1 MPHLYFF
8 SICKLLLDK
17 KRKKK
22 KRKLL
27 SFAKVFSLAN
37 EVFFDFSESFLR
49 KIRPKNY
56 YSGKFQDFLIS
67 RKFSLIKISTP
78 KVGILENGS
87 LEQPF
92 MGTHGKN
99 YLKTFPIK
107 NPHFEFV

>member
-1 MPHLYFF
+1 MPRLYL
-8 SICKLLLDK
+8 CLTKKEKNKKKKLLL
-17 KRKKK
+17 
-22 KRKLL
+22 
-27 SFAKVFSLAN
+27 FAKLFSLAN
-37 EVFFDFSESFLR
+37 KAFFDFRERFLR